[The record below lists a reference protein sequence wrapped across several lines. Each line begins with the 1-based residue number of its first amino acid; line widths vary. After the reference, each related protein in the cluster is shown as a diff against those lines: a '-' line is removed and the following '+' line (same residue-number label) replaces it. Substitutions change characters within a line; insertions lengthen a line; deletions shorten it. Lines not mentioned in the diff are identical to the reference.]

1 MPESYRAL
9 CSDFYINQKLSLKL
23 DLPRERQTVLDLF
36 DRVRRQYPAMSQFRR
51 YKDEVALESEPAAD
65 QNRWAAI
72 RTNNIRSGI
81 VNPGELADAYALHAH
96 VLDVAPF
103 FLSISPLDVDYL
115 ELLYGFDIQT
125 DRSQDEV
132 VYEAL
137 LAHTPLA
144 GLLDLPDARI
154 TDCQP
159 LYSMTVKDEHAE
171 TEISYEVKTRSAGRG
186 GRGDEPIS
194 IYLTLR
200 RFAPVEEV
208 RQLPQVL
215 AAMARIGEDLVE
227 SRAVPHLVVPI
238 REAAG
243 GGR

>member
-51 YKDEVALESEPAAD
+51 YKDEVALESEAASD
-65 QNRWAAI
+65 QNRWVAI
-72 RTNNIRSGI
+72 RTNNIRSGT
-81 VNPGELADAYALHAH
+81 VNPAALADAYALHSH

-103 FLSISPLDVDYL
+103 FLSISPLDVDFL

-125 DRSQDEV
+125 ERSQDEV

-144 GLLDLPDARI
+144 ALLDMPDARV

-159 LYSMTVKDEHAE
+159 LYTMSVKDEQG
-171 TEISYEVKTRSAGRG
+171 EIEVSYEVKTRSAGRG

-194 IYLTLR
+194 VYLTLR
-200 RFAPVEEV
+200 RFAPVAEI
-208 RQLPQVL
+208 RQLPGVL
-215 AAMARIGEDLVE
+215 SAMARLGEELVDG
-227 SRAVPHLVVPI
+227 RAVPHLVVPI
-238 REAAG
+238 RDAAG
-243 GGR
+243 GTR

>member
-1 MPESYRAL
+1 MAESYRAL

-36 DRVRRQYPAMSQFRR
+36 DRVRRQYAPMSQFRR
-51 YKDEVALESEPAAD
+51 YKDEVALESEPNAE
-65 QNRWAAI
+65 QNRWVAI
-72 RTNNIRSGI
+72 RTNNIRSGM
-81 VNPGELADAYALHAH
+81 VNPDTLAEAYALHAH

-125 DRSQDEV
+125 ERGQDEV
-132 VYEAL
+132 VYEAI
-137 LAHTPLA
+137 LAQTPLSS
-144 GLLDLPDARI
+144 LLDVPDARI
-154 TDCQP
+154 SDCQP
-159 LYSMTVKDEHAE
+159 LFGMTIKEE
-171 TEISYEVKTRSAGRG
+171 SGEIEVSYEVKTRSAGRG

-200 RFAPVEEV
+200 KFGPVTEV
-208 RQLPQVL
+208 RQLPEVL
-215 AAMARIGEDLVE
+215 TQMSRLGEELVE

-238 REAAG
+238 RDAAG
-243 GGR
+243 PGR

>member
-1 MPESYRAL
+1 MAESYRAL

-51 YKDEVALESEPAAD
+51 YKDEVALESEPSAD
-65 QNRWAAI
+65 QNRWVAI
-72 RTNNIRSGI
+72 RTNNIRAGM
-81 VNPGELADAYALHAH
+81 VNPESLADAYTLHAH

-125 DRSQDEV
+125 ERGQDEV
-132 VYEAL
+132 VYEAII
-137 LAHTPLA
+137 AQTPLA
-144 GLLDLPDARI
+144 GLLDVADARI
-154 TDCQP
+154 SDCQP
-159 LYSMTVKDEHAE
+159 LFGMTLKDAAG
-171 TEISYEVKTRSAGRG
+171 EIEVSYEVKTRSSGRG

-200 RFAPVEEV
+200 KFSPVTEV
-208 RQLPQVL
+208 RQLPEVL
-215 AAMARIGEDLVE
+215 TQMSRLGEDLVE
-227 SRAVPHLVVPI
+227 SRLVPHLVVPI
-238 REAAG
+238 RDAAG
-243 GGR
+243 SGR

>member
-1 MPESYRAL
+1 MAESYRAL

-51 YKDEVALESEPAAD
+51 YKDEVALETEPGAEP
-65 QNRWAAI
+65 NRWVAI
-72 RTNNIRSGI
+72 RTNNIRSGA
-81 VNPGELADAYALHAH
+81 VNPGSLEDAYTLHGH

-103 FLSISPLDVDYL
+103 FLSISPLDVDFV

-125 DRSQDEV
+125 EHQQDEV

-137 LAHTPLA
+137 LSGSPIAR
-144 GLLDLPDARI
+144 LLDVHDSRI
-154 TDCQP
+154 SDCQP
-159 LYSMTVKDEHAE
+159 LYGLFVREGDGEVE
-171 TEISYEVKTRSAGRG
+171 VNFEVKTRSASRG
-186 GRGDEPIS
+186 GRADEPIS

-200 RFAPVEEV
+200 RFGPVAEV
-208 RQLPQVL
+208 RQLPDVL
-215 AAMARIGEDLVE
+215 RQLTRLGEDLVD
-227 SRAVPHLVVPI
+227 SRVVPYLVAPI

-243 GGR
+243 SGR